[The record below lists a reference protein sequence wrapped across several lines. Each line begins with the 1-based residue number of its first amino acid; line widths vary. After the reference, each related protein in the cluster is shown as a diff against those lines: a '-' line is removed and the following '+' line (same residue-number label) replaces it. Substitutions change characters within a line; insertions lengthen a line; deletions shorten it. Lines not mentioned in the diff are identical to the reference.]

1 MELEIDED
9 VKRVLEFMQGS
20 MSADRL
26 VAVAA
31 GVHALAPILWGSH
44 IAVEITALRLSPP
57 PISVCGPHTR
67 STATGC
73 CPG

>member
-31 GVHALAPILWGSH
+31 GVHALAPILWGHFETERVS
-44 IAVEITALRLSPP
+44 ALRLVSGLLNAGRDLPLQQ
-57 PISVCGPHTR
+57 
-67 STATGC
+67 AAK
-73 CPG
+73 